1 MPQREGA
8 DPLVSAMFYP
18 ELVQTVLLLGAEM
31 WVLLAAI
38 VQYAGGG
45 ARGIPQ
51 TEEMKEG

>member
-1 MPQREGA
+1 M
-8 DPLVSAMFYP
+8 SAMFYP
-18 ELVQTVLLLGAEM
+18 ALVQTVLLLGAEM